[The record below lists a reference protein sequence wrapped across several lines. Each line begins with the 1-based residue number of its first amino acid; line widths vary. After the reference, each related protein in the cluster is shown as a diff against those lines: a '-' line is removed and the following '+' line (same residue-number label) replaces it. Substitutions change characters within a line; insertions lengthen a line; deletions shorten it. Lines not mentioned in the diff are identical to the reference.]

1 MSFNRYSNLILNGK
15 QQLMPKVTISKRE
28 TDKFFSYQ
36 PGKTRLDLISGK
48 VYNDDTYGWLILLAN
63 PEYYTEFDIPHN
75 TVLRIPF
82 PLREV
87 EAEIN
92 RKIITNKDR

>member
-1 MSFNRYSNLILNGK
+1 MS
-15 QQLMPKVTISKRE
+15 
-28 TDKFFSYQ
+28 
-36 PGKTRLDLISGK
+36 
-48 VYNDDTYGWLILLAN
+48 N